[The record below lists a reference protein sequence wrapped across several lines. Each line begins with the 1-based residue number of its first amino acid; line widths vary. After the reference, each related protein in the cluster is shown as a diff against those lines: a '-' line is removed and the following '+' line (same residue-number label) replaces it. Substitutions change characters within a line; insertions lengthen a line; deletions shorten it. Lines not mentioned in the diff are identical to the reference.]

1 MYPEYLFTVACPVV
15 LSDKGESGIGDIAD
29 EMIRHG
35 FVSATIQVSNY
46 QATTLTHKWCLYL
59 VPVISRYDYN
69 NFDAQMVPVFANLP
83 SICQMP

>member
-1 MYPEYLFTVACPVV
+1 MCPEYLFTVACPVV

-46 QATTLTHKWCLYL
+46 QATTLTHKWCL
-59 VPVISRYDYN
+59 
-69 NFDAQMVPVFANLP
+69 
-83 SICQMP
+83 